1 MDTALN
7 IANLTTEPVAAA
19 GRKDATVRA
28 QQSQSPDSRADRQ
41 AAGKEDSKESSFA
54 NVLKSESRP
63 AKIGQGNQR
72 DTQQTSSAN
81 EAGAEAG
88 TEAKTETGT
97 ESVDAEAVAAEAA
110 ENGASGQTSELL
122 QMINADSTEDTEKA
136 GHNPAAASELRLT
149 EVISETEDEAD
160 SAQAMS
166 RAAATDVDKNKAD
179 AGLLRSANSAQA
191 NTAADNRQ
199 QDSNLPHKLSGD
211 INEQV
216 DQARNSESLSAAGK
230 TLPPPGKSL
239 PAGFF
244 PAAGSDPQAFQRLG
258 DKLTHSKDPISLD
271 GQFIGRMEYSGK
283 TDFDGSGENLLR
295 TIFGAQAATG
305 GENGTAGPGSQAGN
319 HSSDASTILNQ
330 LAATSSM
337 ERSLSGSRPGNAA
350 TLESMPGFSLTA
362 SAGSKEFDQQLSSR
376 IRWMGNLKMSAAEL
390 KLHPAELGSIEV
402 RISTEDDQTRV
413 SFITSTSAAREVIEN
428 SMPRLRELLGDSG
441 LQLEQGDVSQR
452 EQGTE
457 EQTAELG
464 RNNRFDAEDDSESES
479 QIIHMKRESRSQVDH
494 YV

>member
-7 IANLTTEPVAAA
+7 IANLTTEPAAAA

-28 QQSQSPDSRADRQ
+28 QQSQSPDARADRQ
-41 AAGKEDSKESSFA
+41 AAAEEDSNESSFA

-63 AKIGQGNQR
+63 AKTGQSSQR
-72 DTQQTSSAN
+72 DTQQKSTASD
-81 EAGAEAG
+81 AGAEAG

-97 ESVDAEAVAAEAA
+97 ESVDTEDVAAEAA
-110 ENGASGQTSELL
+110 ENGASGQSSELL
-122 QMINADSTEDTEKA
+122 QTIVADRTEGTEKT
-136 GHNPAAASELRLT
+136 GHNPAAASELGLT
-149 EVISETEDEAD
+149 ELVSEAEDEAD
-160 SAQAMS
+160 ASRAIS
-166 RAAATDVDKNKAD
+166 RAAASDVDKDKAD
-179 AGLLRSANSAQA
+179 AALLKSA
-191 NTAADNRQ
+191 NTAQAKATADNRG
-199 QDSNLPHKLSGD
+199 QDSDLQHKLSGD

-216 DQARNSESLSAAGK
+216 KQASNSESLSAAGK

-271 GQFIGRMEYSGK
+271 GQFTGRMEYSGK
-283 TDFDGSGENLLR
+283 MDFDGAGEKLLR
-295 TIFGAQAATG
+295 NILGAQAAAG
-305 GENGTAGPGSQAGN
+305 GDNSTAGTGSQAGN
-319 HSSDASTILNQ
+319 LSSDASTILNQ
-330 LAATSSM
+330 LAATSNI
-337 ERSLSGSRPGNAA
+337 ERSLSGSRPGNTA
-350 TLESMPGFSLTA
+350 TAESLPGYSLTA
-362 SAGSKEFDQQLSSR
+362 AAGSKEFDQQLSSR

-413 SFITSTSAAREVIEN
+413 SFITSNSAAREVIES

-441 LQLEQGDVSQR
+441 LQLEQGDVSQQ
-452 EQGTE
+452 EQSAE
-457 EQTAELG
+457 EQAAG
-464 RNNRFDAEDDSESES
+464 PGSSNRFDAEDDSESPS
-479 QIIHMKRESRSQVDH
+479 QIIHMKRESQSQVDH

>member
-19 GRKDATVRA
+19 GRKDATLRA

-41 AAGKEDSKESSFA
+41 AAAEEDSNESSFA

-63 AKIGQGNQR
+63 AKTGQSSQR
-72 DTQQTSSAN
+72 DTQQKSTADD
-81 EAGAEAG
+81 AGA
-88 TEAKTETGT
+88 EAKTETGT
-97 ESVDAEAVAAEAA
+97 ESVDTEAVAAEAA
-110 ENGASGQTSELL
+110 ENGASGQSSELL
-122 QMINADSTEDTEKA
+122 QTIVADRAEGTEKA

-149 EVISETEDEAD
+149 ELVSEAEDEAD
-160 SAQAMS
+160 ASQAIN
-166 RAAATDVDKNKAD
+166 RAAATDVDKDKAD
-179 AGLLRSANSAQA
+179 AALLKSA
-191 NTAADNRQ
+191 NTAQAKATADNRG
-199 QDSNLPHKLSGD
+199 QDSDLQHKLSGD

-216 DQARNSESLSAAGK
+216 KQASNSESLSAAGK

-271 GQFIGRMEYSGK
+271 GQFTGRMEYSGK
-283 TDFDGSGENLLR
+283 MDFDGAGEKLLR
-295 TIFGAQAATG
+295 NILGAQAAAG
-305 GENGTAGPGSQAGN
+305 GDNSTAGTGSQAGN
-319 HSSDASTILNQ
+319 LSSDASTILNQ
-330 LAATSSM
+330 LAATNNI
-337 ERSLSGSRPGNAA
+337 ERSLSGSRPGNTA
-350 TLESMPGFSLTA
+350 TAESLPGFSLTA
-362 SAGSKEFDQQLSSR
+362 AAGSKEFDQQLSSR

-413 SFITSTSAAREVIEN
+413 SFITSNSAAREVIES

-452 EQGTE
+452 EQGAE
-457 EQTAELG
+457 EQAAAPG
-464 RNNRFDAEDDSESES
+464 SSNRFDAEDDSESQS

>member
-19 GRKDATVRA
+19 SRKDATMRA
-28 QQSQSPDSRADRQ
+28 QQSQTLDSGTDRQ
-41 AAGKEDSKESSFA
+41 GAGEEDSNESSFA

-63 AKIGQGNQR
+63 AKTEQGSQR
-72 DTQQTSSAN
+72 DTEQNAGADKS
-81 EAGAEAG
+81 AGAEA
-88 TEAKTETGT
+88 TTETET
-97 ESVDAEAVAAEAA
+97 DSDKAEAIAAEAR
-110 ENGASGQTSELL
+110 ENGASGQNSELL
-122 QMINADSTEDTEKA
+122 QKIVADSNEDAEKT
-136 GHNPAAASELRLT
+136 GNNAAASELRLT
-149 EVISETEDEAD
+149 ELVGETGDEAD
-160 SAQAMS
+160 SSQAIS
-166 RAAATDVDKNKAD
+166 RAAVTGSNKDKAASTLLGSTEPGHAKA
-179 AGLLRSANSAQA
+179 
-191 NTAADNRQ
+191 AADNRQ
-199 QDSNLPHKLSGD
+199 QDSDLPHKLSGD
-211 INEQV
+211 IHEQV
-216 DQARNSESLSAAGK
+216 KQASNSESLSAAGK

-283 TDFDGSGENLLR
+283 ADFDAGGETLLR
-295 TIFGAQAATG
+295 NILGAQAAAG
-305 GENGTAGPGSQAGN
+305 GDNGAAGSGGQAGN
-319 HSSDASTILNQ
+319 HNSDASTILNQ
-330 LAATSSM
+330 LAATNSI
-337 ERSLSGSRPGNAA
+337 ERGISGSRSGNTA
-350 TLESMPGFSLTA
+350 TVESMPGFSLTA
-362 SAGSKEFDQQLSSR
+362 AAGSKEFDQQLSSR

-413 SFITSTSAAREVIEN
+413 SFITSNNAAREVIEN

-452 EQGTE
+452 EQGAE
-457 EQTAELG
+457 EQAAEIG
-464 RNNRFDAEDDSESES
+464 SNSRFDAGDDSEPES